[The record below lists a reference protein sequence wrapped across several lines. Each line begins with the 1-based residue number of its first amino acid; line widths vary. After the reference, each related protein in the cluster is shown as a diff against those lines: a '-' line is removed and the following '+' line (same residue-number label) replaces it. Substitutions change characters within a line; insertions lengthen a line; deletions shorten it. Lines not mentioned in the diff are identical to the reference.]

1 MKKSRVIIPLGEGWK
16 DIQVM
21 LNRLKKLL
29 NNDFEGVSGCA
40 FDHSQYI
47 GVYNSVYNMCTQG
60 VPNNLSAPLY
70 ERHGEFM
77 REYLKNEVLV
87 SLKSTD
93 SVNIFQEFNRRWT
106 HHKIMVKWMSR
117 FFMYLDRFYVTSQ
130 NVPNLTEVGLNI
142 FNTIIYQNIKSVTTT
157 EILNAIRKEREG
169 ENMDTKLIKM
179 TIGIYEKMG
188 MDSLDAYITDL
199 EVPLLKETQL
209 YYAQKGLHWL
219 NMYDTPTY
227 LQKVENALNDE
238 NNRVKS
244 YLIGITD
251 QKISK
256 ICEYELLEKHE
267 LALITKEGSGCKAL
281 LENKCDEHLSRM
293 YRLFSKIKNGLE
305 PIAKLIKEYIEE
317 KGKSIINAYK
327 NVLKEKEKDTTSN
340 SDFIQNLIKLHQ
352 HCNKMVHDQFGK
364 NLLFQTAMK
373 DAFEVFLNMDVGDCS
388 NVELLAKYCD
398 QFLRTG
404 GKKMIEEQVGQEL
417 EKVVKLFTYL
427 NDKDLFVEIYR
438 NLLAKR
444 LLNKRSSSD
453 YTERIMVGK
462 LKLICGTQ
470 FTSKLEGV
478 ICDLSIGKDH
488 LEKFKTFQKN
498 GENQNEIDFTVQVL
512 TTGYWPAYD
521 KIDLKLP
528 TQMKLCTNDFT
539 TFYHQKNN
547 NKKLVWVYSL
557 GNCIVRMDCGKTT
570 YGLNVTP
577 LQAVILKM
585 FSDFEGIY
593 TFEEIV
599 SKLNVSHKDPSQAK
613 SIVKKILH
621 SLSCGKYKVLTKDP
635 KSKSITTS
643 DKFKVNSKFKTK
655 QKRLRIPMTSL
666 EKSHNSRKVEN
677 NRQYTIEAS
686 LVRIMKSRSELKHND
701 LIAECVKQLNF
712 FKPKMKV
719 IKRAIERLIER
730 EYLERITN
738 KMEYYRYL
746 A

>member
-1 MKKSRVIIPLGEGWK
+1 MKKSKVIIPLWEGWK

-21 LNRLKKLL
+21 LIRLKDLL
-29 NNDFEGVSGCA
+29 NNDFEEDSGNA
-40 FDHSQYI
+40 FNNSQYI

-60 VPNNLSAPLY
+60 VPNNLSEPLY

-77 REYLKNEVLV
+77 RNYLENEVLV
-87 SLKSTD
+87 SLKSTN

-106 HHKIMVKWMSR
+106 HHKIMVKWMSK

-130 NVPNLTEVGLNI
+130 NVPNLTEVGMNV
-142 FNTIIYQNIKSVTTT
+142 FNTIIYQNIKSATTT
-157 EILNAIRKEREG
+157 EILNAIRKDREG
-169 ENMDTKLIKM
+169 KNIDTNLIKV

-199 EVPLLKETQL
+199 EVPLLTETHL
-209 YYAQKGLHWL
+209 YYAQKGLQWL
-219 NMYDTPTY
+219 DIYDTPSY
-227 LQKVENALNDE
+227 LKKVENALNDE

-244 YLIGITD
+244 YLIGITG
-251 QKISK
+251 QKLSK

-267 LALITKEGSGCKAL
+267 LALITKKGSGCKAL
-281 LENKCDEHLSRM
+281 MKNKCNEHLSRM
-293 YRLFSKIKNGLE
+293 YQLFSKIENGLE
-305 PIAKLIKEYIEE
+305 PIANLVKEYIEE
-317 KGKSIINAYK
+317 KGKSIINARE
-327 NVLKEKEKDTTSN
+327 NVLKEKEQDNISN
-340 SDFIQNLIKLHQ
+340 SEFIQNIIKLHQ
-352 HCNKMVHDQFGK
+352 QFNKMVNEQFGQ

-373 DAFEVFLNMDVGDCS
+373 EAFEVLLNMDVGDYS

-404 GKKMIEEQVGQEL
+404 GKKMIEEQVDQEL
-417 EKVVKLFTYL
+417 EKVMKIFTYL

-453 YTERIMVGK
+453 YAEKNMIGK
-462 LKLICGTQ
+462 LKLSCGSQ
-470 FTSKLEGV
+470 FTSKLEGM
-478 ICDLSIGKDH
+478 ISDLSIGKDH
-488 LEKFKTFQKN
+488 LEKFKAFQKN
-498 GENQNEIDFTVQVL
+498 DENEIDFTVQLL
-512 TTGYWPAYD
+512 TTGYWPTYD

-547 NKKLVWVYSL
+547 NKKIVWVYSL
-557 GNCIVRMDCGKTT
+557 GNCAVRMECGKST
-570 YGLNVTP
+570 YGLNVTT
-577 LQAVILKM
+577 LQAVVLSM

-593 TFEEIV
+593 TFKEIV
-599 SKLNVSHKDPSQAK
+599 SKLNVSHKDPSQAN

-621 SLSCGKYKVLTKDP
+621 SLSCGKYKVLTKYP
-635 KSKSITTS
+635 KSKSITTD
-643 DKFKVNSKFKTK
+643 DKFKVNSKFKAK
-655 QKRLRIPMTSL
+655 QKRLRIPMATLKS
-666 EKSHNSRKVEN
+666 SHNSKKVEN
-677 NRQYTIEAS
+677 NRQYTIEAA

-730 EYLERITN
+730 EYLERITD
-738 KMEYYRYL
+738 KLGYYRYL